1 MDTIEI
7 VVLLSRRTKM
17 VSQSSP
23 GATQIELEQV
33 DQEDLGMIQQ
43 YALAM
48 ECEISDDGSINLAAF
63 FDPVV
68 IDKARI
74 GWLLQ
79 HFANVILQLESLCIS
94 GESTVS
100 EISLATEYDQEIF
113 WSRNK
118 NCPEAPDTCVHQ
130 IIEEQALR
138 TPRLRA
144 IRAHDRNLDY
154 GELDQLSSEVAY
166 NLIGMNVGPGVKIPI
181 CIEKSSTMVVALLA
195 ILKAG
200 AAYVPLDPAYPSSR
214 IEHIL
219 GEVEAGMV
227 LVSETT
233 SSRFDGIADI
243 TVVSV
248 ERIISQYRK
257 SSSGPRTLPRVSLSE
272 VAYVIFTSGSTG
284 TPKGVVMEHSAL
296 STTVISEGK
305 TFGYRQG
312 LRVLQYTNIIFDT
325 SIAEIFTTLA
335 YGGCVCIP
343 SENNRMNCLVETMSE
358 MEVELAHL
366 TPTVMSLMDLK
377 QIPSLRTL
385 AAGGEPLTH
394 ANVQNSSDAGVRVMN
409 AYGPTETCVDVII
422 NTAVTPDSNP
432 NNIGYPRTCRA
443 WILEVD
449 NSDRLTPL
457 GCVGELAIEGPTLA
471 RGYLNDEEKTNASFL
486 ENLSWMRH
494 GRSRVYKTGDLARFN
509 GDGSIQYLGRRD
521 TQVKVNGQR
530 IELEEIESQ
539 IRRSRGNL
547 QVAVEYLAEGKRS
560 ILVAFLVDEA
570 ATPYPMS
577 ELIVSSPSDRFTH
590 LPREIVTSLKDF
602 IPAYMIPSLFIPISH
617 LPISPS
623 GKLDRRRLQEGFSCL
638 SEDEIRGHRFQFVG
652 EKSLPTTKTEEMLQ
666 GLWAKVLD
674 ICDLSTIGLDDGFF
688 DLGGDSITAIQLVAA
703 VRREGFLLTVA
714 DVFASPKL
722 RQMSG
727 DVLQK
732 KHSSNSKS
740 VDLQVPPTPPPPFTL
755 LPDARNRGAR
765 LDQISAEISTDRI
778 SIQDAYPATAIQLA
792 CVIEGQKWHRSWYS
806 WFTLEIEG
814 AMDSERLRH
823 ACQSVVDHHP
833 ILRTVFCMD
842 GRRGL
847 QVVLGK
853 NTIDFEA
860 LQDTESDHDLILSM
874 CNDTRPVAFG
884 KNMVKFRL
892 LSLDQTTHRLAVG
905 LSHAQY
911 DGMCL
916 ALILGDIQTAYLHQ
930 PLPTRPSYSIFI
942 DYALKANSEDAE
954 LFWRTTLQGFTMT
967 NLVSRRLPSDRYH
980 LQSREVRDIYP
991 PASSKASGATFSTIL
1006 KAAWSLVLARYC
1018 GRSDIIFGNLISGR
1032 NAPIEGIEE
1041 MIGPCM
1047 NILPTPVRL
1056 DQDWSYND
1064 LLSHVLAQQLA
1075 MIPYETMAYADI
1087 VEKCTQWPR
1096 STRFGSVVQ
1105 HQNLPAPVQ
1114 HNGGP
1119 GEPTWETAGPISYPG
1134 LCDEV
1139 DCWVCSVP
1147 HGDHVTIDLRHNDQI
1162 LPSSTASVLL
1172 DSLCTIVMDIFEN
1185 TDRNI
1190 MSAISTV
1197 GTPISP
1203 LLLPILAKTT
1213 NTTAI
1218 LENVETTL
1226 NSQVLST
1233 LRDAWQETL
1242 VGDAAAA
1249 EMQDDMDANFF
1260 DMGGDSVAAAQLATS
1275 CARQQLGVSIQ
1286 DIFDY
1291 PTIRLQALLAS
1302 GALERARPVER
1313 EGHNVT
1319 FWEG

>member
-1 MDTIEI
+1 
-7 VVLLSRRTKM
+7 
-17 VSQSSP
+17 
-23 GATQIELEQV
+23 
-33 DQEDLGMIQQ
+33 MIQQ

-63 FDPVV
+63 FDSFV

-74 GWLLQ
+74 GWLLR
-79 HFANVILQLESLCIS
+79 HFASVILQLESLCIS

-100 EISLATEYDQEIF
+100 EIDLATEYDQEIF
-113 WSRNK
+113 WSWNK
-118 NCPEAPDTCVHQ
+118 ECPEAPDTCVHQ

-138 TPRLRA
+138 TPRLPA
-144 IRAHDRNLDY
+144 IHAHDRNLDY
-154 GELDQLSSEVAY
+154 GELDRLSSEVAY
-166 NLIGMNVGPGVKIPI
+166 NLIGMNVGPGVKVPI
-181 CIEKSSTMVVALLA
+181 CMEKSSTMMVALLA

-200 AAYVPLDPAYPSSR
+200 AAYVPLDPSYPSSR
-214 IEHIL
+214 IKHIL
-219 GEVEAGMV
+219 GEVEAGIV
-227 LVSETT
+227 LVSEITA
-233 SSRFDGIADI
+233 SRFDGIAYI

-248 ERIISQYRK
+248 ERIISQYRRF
-257 SSSGPRTLPRVSLSE
+257 SGPSVRRTLPRVSPSE

-305 TFGYRQG
+305 TFSYRQG
-312 LRVLQYTNIIFDT
+312 LRVLLYTNIIFDT

-335 YGGCVCIP
+335 HGGCVCIP
-343 SENNRMNCLVETMSE
+343 SESDRMNRLVETINE
-358 MEVELAHL
+358 MEVELVHL
-366 TPTVMSLMDLK
+366 TPTVVSLMDLK
-377 QIPSLRTL
+377 QIPNLKTL
-385 AAGGEPLTH
+385 VVGGEPLTH
-394 ANVQNSSDAGVRVMN
+394 ADVQNSSDAGFHMIN

-432 NNIGYPRTCRA
+432 NIGHPRTCCA
-443 WILEVD
+443 WILELD
-449 NSDRLTPL
+449 NSDRLAPL
-457 GCVGELAIEGPTLA
+457 GCVGELAISGPTLA
-471 RGYLNDEEKTNASFL
+471 RGYLKDEEKTNASFL

-494 GRSRVYKTGDLARFN
+494 GRSRAYKTGDLARFN
-509 GDGSIQYLGRRD
+509 GDGSILYLGRRD

-530 IELEEIESQ
+530 IELGEIESQ
-539 IRRSRGNL
+539 IRQLGRDL
-547 QVAVEYLAEGKRS
+547 QVAVEYLPEGKRS
-560 ILVAFLVDEA
+560 ILVAFLVDET
-570 ATPYPMS
+570 ATPYPTS
-577 ELIVSSPSDRFTH
+577 EFVVSSLSDRFARFLQEIKTRLKEF
-590 LPREIVTSLKDF
+590 LPV
-602 IPAYMIPSLFIPISH
+602 YMIPSLFIPISY
-617 LPISPS
+617 LPVGMS
-623 GKLDRRRLQEGFSCL
+623 GKLDRRRLQEAFSCL
-638 SEDEIRGHRFQFVG
+638 SEDEIRGHRFQFAG
-652 EKSLPTTKTEEMLQ
+652 EKSLPTTETEEMLQ
-666 GLWAKVLD
+666 GLWAKVLEISD
-674 ICDLSTIGLDDGFF
+674 PSTIGLDDGFF

-703 VRREGFLLTVA
+703 VRRKGFLLTVA
-714 DVFASPKL
+714 DVFASSKL

-727 DVLQK
+727 AVLQK
-732 KHSSNSKS
+732 EHCSNSKS
-740 VDLQVPPTPPPPFTL
+740 VDLQVPLPPPPFTL
-755 LPDARNRGAR
+755 LPDTKNCGTR
-765 LDQISAEISTDRI
+765 LDQISAEISTERI

-814 AMDSERLRH
+814 ALDSERLRH
-823 ACQSVVDHHP
+823 ACQSVVDHHA

-842 GRRGL
+842 GRLGL
-847 QVVLGK
+847 QVVLEK

-860 LQDTESDHDLILSM
+860 RQDTKSDHDLILSM
-874 CNDTRPVAFG
+874 CDNTGPVAFG
-884 KNMVKFRL
+884 KHMVKFRL

-991 PASSKASGATFSTIL
+991 PSSSGANGATFSTIL

-1018 GRSDIIFGNLISGR
+1018 SRSDITFGNLISGR

-1064 LLSHVLAQQLA
+1064 LLSHLLAQQLA

-1114 HNGGP
+1114 HNSGP

-1162 LPSSTASVLL
+1162 LPSSIASVLL

-1203 LLLPILAKTT
+1203 LLLPILANTT
-1213 NTTAI
+1213 DTTAI
-1218 LENVETTL
+1218 LENVETAL
-1226 NSQVLST
+1226 NSQVLLT

-1242 VGDAAAA
+1242 VGDAAVA
-1249 EMQDDMDANFF
+1249 EMQDATHDMDANFF

-1275 CARQQLGVSIQ
+1275 CARQQLGISIQ

-1302 GALERARPVER
+1302 GVLERARPVER